1 MSHTAS
7 QTSWSEYGHLSGTKG
22 LNSSTRPGSQQQLAR
37 AREARAIALDEVR
50 RLRGAHILQNRLAAA
65 EQRAQMA
72 RSASMAQ
79 IVEAGRQR
87 EYQQQ
92 RAVQLKQE
100 QENRKQLIA
109 EKEHVAKAR
118 ERRLKAQRVEAEKQ
132 RAQAEIANQN
142 RQAEE
147 KRQEMLAKVAL
158 QEVEV
163 RKRLAGEIMQVDAS
177 VQQRKKAIAE
187 KKEQVVL
194 EAAQKLEQKLRR
206 AQSAKSIREVTAME
220 RVKAEAAFR
229 EGARDM
235 RVHRAKVAKEQE
247 RLEYVRRNAEEEAR
261 RVRAL
266 EEVMKQEAQ
275 QKLRL
280 VSSLVRQDTA
290 AKSRLERTSGEKLKH
305 TVELARQREEQIA
318 KAAEAKV
325 IREQRVREQI
335 AAAAAIKEKERN
347 ERARRAMESKES
359 QRLYYVQRNAMKDA
373 RFEQMGQEYFE
384 AAMQSEGGL
393 RPQTASAALE
403 SGGPGGGGRRLS
415 RSASN
420 VSSTPLAV
428 GAMRPSTPP
437 SKQWGSEMRL
447 GGQPS
452 ASLGGAGLTGY
463 AKPLTPP
470 RTSESF
476 DETRKSLDWM
486 ADGQ

>member
-1 MSHTAS
+1 MQHRAQGAAICRQHDMLQGGVISSAAVRTLRDRACFEREWNHVRWQPSSSAISARPVACHVDIDKGRGVGARRTAELLLEFYSVLSLSRNLGEVDVRRSASTCVSADGSIFLPFRTGNRTDSLALGGQARARAPDGRISACVPCNMSHTAS

-22 LNSSTRPGSQQQLAR
+22 LNSSTRPGRSSSWLAR
-37 AREARAIALDEVR
+37 V
-50 RLRGAHILQNRLAAA
+50 RLAPSPLTRCAVCA
-65 EQRAQMA
+65 ERTFCRIVWRP
-72 RSASMAQ
+72 RSAHRWHAPPPWPRSSRP
-79 IVEAGRQR
+79 GGSG

-229 EGARDM
+229 EGRETCACT
-235 RVHRAKVAKEQE
+235 
-247 RLEYVRRNAEEEAR
+247 AR
-261 RVRAL
+261 RWPRS
-266 EEVMKQEAQ
+266 
-275 QKLRL
+275 RSG
-280 VSSLVRQDTA
+280 SSTSA
-290 AKSRLERTSGEKLKH
+290 ATPRR
-305 TVELARQREEQIA
+305 
-318 KAAEAKV
+318 
-325 IREQRVREQI
+325 
-335 AAAAAIKEKERN
+335 
-347 ERARRAMESKES
+347 RRA
-359 QRLYYVQRNAMKDA
+359 V
-373 RFEQMGQEYFE
+373 
-384 AAMQSEGGL
+384 
-393 RPQTASAALE
+393 SAP
-403 SGGPGGGGRRLS
+403 SRR
-415 RSASN
+415 
-420 VSSTPLAV
+420 
-428 GAMRPSTPP
+428 
-437 SKQWGSEMRL
+437 
-447 GGQPS
+447 
-452 ASLGGAGLTGY
+452 
-463 AKPLTPP
+463 
-470 RTSESF
+470 
-476 DETRKSLDWM
+476 
-486 ADGQ
+486 